1 MTIPTMTKDPHRL
14 LKERDAVDAV
24 ETVILHPTK
33 FDILSSAGDAYAVHH
48 TGNRMFQAFIKA
60 NLHRFGGGG
69 RREDLSLINDVF
81 RAIKNSGGRFL
92 IRVEN
97 RRIEEGSG
105 LGRWRVLSDGHSKYK
120 ILCTFESFKD
130 IQLHW
135 TPSRK
140 RSRRGRSSSF

>member
-1 MTIPTMTKDPHRL
+1 MTKDPHRA
-14 LKERDAVDAV
+14 LKERNAIDAV
-24 ETVILHPTK
+24 ETVIRHPTK
-33 FDILSSAGDAYAVHH
+33 FDILSSAGDAYAAYH

-60 NLHRFGGGG
+60 NLHRFGVGG
-69 RREDLSLINDVF
+69 RREDIALVNDVF
-81 RAIKNSGGRFL
+81 HAIKNSGGRFL
-92 IRVEN
+92 LRVEN
-97 RRIEEGSG
+97 RCIEERSD
-105 LGRWRVLSDGHSKYK
+105 LGKWRVLSDGHSKYK